1 MRKFTLLGLLAGLSL
16 STTGCIMVLGVDT
29 PVTDV
34 SDHKKIVEINDELYL
49 VNLKT
54 NRIRKI
60 DKQSCVH
67 SEMTIKT
74 ETSDDD

>member
-1 MRKFTLLGLLAGLSL
+1 MRKFTLLGLLVGLSL
-16 STTGCIMVLGVDT
+16 STTGCIMVLGVHT

-60 DKQSCVH
+60 DKQHCLH
-67 SEMTIKT
+67 SESTIKT